1 MLRIEIGGDEF
12 YDEETETFSVVGG
25 VTLELEHSL
34 VSLSKWESKYKRP
47 FLSGGAKS
55 EEETLDYIRMMVVE
69 GDVSNEQLRN
79 MSQDQADAISEYINS
94 PESATTFG
102 MMPEVNKGRGETITA
117 ELIYYWLVAYTIP
130 FEVETWHLNR
140 LLALVRICNIKN
152 SKPTKMSRRAMAE
165 RNRQLN
171 EQRRAQLGTTG

>member
-1 MLRIEIGGDEF
+1 MLQIEIGGDEF
-12 YDEETETFSVVGG
+12 YDEESETFSVVGG

-47 FLSGGAKS
+47 FLAGGAKT
-55 EEETLDYIRMMVVE
+55 EDETLDYIRMMVVE
-69 GDVSNEQLRN
+69 GDVSIEQLRN
-79 MSQDQADAISEYINS
+79 MSQEQADAISEYINS

>member
-1 MLRIEIGGDEF
+1 MLILTIGEDEF
-12 YDEETETFSVVGG
+12 YDEETGTFSVSGG
-25 VTLELEHSL
+25 TTLELEHSL
-34 VSLSKWESKYKRP
+34 VSLSKWESKYKKP
-47 FLSGGAKS
+47 FLTGQPKT
-55 EEETLDYIRMMVVE
+55 EEETLDYVSMMSLNGPVDIKELRRMSRE
-69 GDVSNEQLRN
+69 
-79 MSQDQADAISEYINS
+79 DAERIAEYIDS

-102 MMPEVNKGRGETITA
+102 IMPKVNRGRGETVTS

-152 SKPTKMSRRAMAE
+152 SKPEKMSRRAVAE

>member
-1 MLRIEIGGDEF
+1 
-12 YDEETETFSVVGG
+12 
-25 VTLELEHSL
+25 
-34 VSLSKWESKYKRP
+34 
-47 FLSGGAKS
+47 
-55 EEETLDYIRMMVVE
+55 MMVVE
-69 GDVSNEQLRN
+69 GDVSIEQLRN
-79 MSQDQADAISEYINS
+79 MSQEQADAISEYINS